1 MKTVCR
7 AFFLSV
13 GYTIVIALQGKRSR
27 GGNVRILVVEDD
39 QMLREV
45 VVAVLKEGEYLI
57 EETGTGDEG
66 LYLAAQGTHDLL
78 ILDIM
83 LPEVNGIDIVKN
95 VRAQGNS
102 VPILLLTAKDS
113 VKDRVIGLDSGAD
126 DYLVKPFAV
135 PELLARVKALL
146 RRTGMGGK
154 EGELCYGNVSVNPKL
169 KDGFVDDHPLQLTSK
184 EYELL
189 EYLLLNQEQILTREQ
204 VFDRIWGFESETAI
218 GIVDLYIHYL
228 RKKMVPYGRD
238 VIIQTVRGAG
248 FMLKEK

>member
-1 MKTVCR
+1 MDK
-7 AFFLSV
+7 LLL
-13 GYTIVIALQGKRSR
+13 GEGGIV
-27 GGNVRILVVEDD
+27 VRILVVEDD
-39 QMLREV
+39 QMLREA
-45 VVAVLKEGEYLI
+45 VVAVLREGEYFI
-57 EETGTGDEG
+57 EETGTGEEG
-66 LYLAAQGTHDLL
+66 LFLAQQGIHDLL

-83 LPEVNGIDIVKN
+83 LPEVNGLDIVKS
-95 VRAQGNS
+95 VRAQGNF

-113 VKDRVIGLDSGAD
+113 VEDKVIGLNSGAD

-146 RRTGMGGK
+146 RRKGGGK
-154 EGELCYGNVSVNPKL
+154 EGELSYRSVWINAKL
-169 KDGFVDDHPLQLTSK
+169 KDGFVGDHPLQLTSK

-189 EYLLLNQEQILTREQ
+189 EYLILNKERILSREQ

-228 RKKMVPYGRD
+228 RKKLSLYGQD
-238 VIIQTVRGAG
+238 VLIQTVRGAG

>member
-1 MKTVCR
+1 VK
-7 AFFLSV
+7 
-13 GYTIVIALQGKRSR
+13 
-27 GGNVRILVVEDD
+27 ILVVEDD

-45 VVAVLKEGEYLI
+45 VVAVLKEDEYLI
-57 EETGTGDEG
+57 TETGNGEEG
-66 LYLAAQGTHDLL
+66 LYLAFQGVHDLL

-83 LPEVNGIDIVKN
+83 LPEINGLEIVKRLRSQN
-95 VRAQGNS
+95 NA

-113 VKDRVIGLDSGAD
+113 VQDKVIGLNSGAD
-126 DYLVKPFAV
+126 DYLVKPFAI

-154 EGELCYGNVSVNPKL
+154 EGELSYGEISVNPKL
-169 KDGFVDDHPLQLTSK
+169 KDGFVGKNALQLTIK

-189 EYLLLNQEQILTREQ
+189 EYLILNQGHILTREQ
-204 VFDRIWGFESETAI
+204 IFDRIWGFDSETTI

-228 RKKMVPYGRD
+228 RKKLAAHGGQD
-238 VIIQTVRGAG
+238 LIQTVRGAG

>member
-1 MKTVCR
+1 VKV
-7 AFFLSV
+7 
-13 GYTIVIALQGKRSR
+13 
-27 GGNVRILVVEDD
+27 LVVEDD
-39 QMLREV
+39 PRLREA
-45 VVAVLKEGEYLI
+45 VVAVLKEDKYLI

-66 LYLAAQGTHDLL
+66 LYLAEKSIHDLL

-83 LPEVNGIDIVKN
+83 LPQISGLEIVKR
-95 VRAQGNS
+95 VRAQGNF

-113 VKDRVIGLDSGAD
+113 VEDKVRGLNCGAD

-146 RRTGMGGK
+146 RRKGGSG
-154 EGELCYGNVSVNPKL
+154 EGELSYKTISVNPNL
-169 KDGFVDDHPLQLTSK
+169 KDGFIEDKSLGLTSK

-189 EYLLLNQEQILTREQ
+189 EYLVFNQERILSREQ
-204 VFDRIWGFESETAI
+204 VFDRIWGLESETGI

-228 RKKMVPYGRD
+228 RKKMSPYGQD
-238 VIIQTVRGAG
+238 ILLQTIRGAG

>member
-1 MKTVCR
+1 M
-7 AFFLSV
+7 
-13 GYTIVIALQGKRSR
+13 
-27 GGNVRILVVEDD
+27 VRILVVEDD
-39 QMLREV
+39 QMLREAV
-45 VVAVLKEGEYLI
+45 VTVLKEGEYLI
-57 EETGTGDEG
+57 EEAGTGDEG
-66 LYLAAQGTHDLL
+66 LYLAQQGTHDLL

-83 LPEVNGIDIVKN
+83 LPEINGLDIVKR
-95 VRAQGNS
+95 VRDQGNT

-113 VKDRVIGLDSGAD
+113 VEDKVKGLNSGAD

-154 EGELCYGNVSVNPKL
+154 EGELCYCNVTVNPKL
-169 KDGFVDDHPLQLTSK
+169 KDGFVGDRPLQLTIK

-189 EYLLLNQEQILTREQ
+189 EYLILNQERILSREQ
-204 VFDRIWGFESETAI
+204 VFDRIWGFESETGI

-228 RKKMVPYGRD
+228 RKKLSPYARD
-238 VIIQTVRGAG
+238 TLIQTVRGAG

>member
-1 MKTVCR
+1 MKV
-7 AFFLSV
+7 
-13 GYTIVIALQGKRSR
+13 
-27 GGNVRILVVEDD
+27 LVVEDD
-39 QMLREV
+39 PRLREA
-45 VVAVLKEGEYLI
+45 VVAVLKEDKYLI

-66 LYLAAQGTHDLL
+66 LYLAEKSIHDLL

-83 LPEVNGIDIVKN
+83 LPQISGLEIVKR
-95 VRAQGNS
+95 VRAQGNF

-113 VKDRVIGLDSGAD
+113 VEDKVRGLNCGAD

-146 RRTGMGGK
+146 RRKGGSG
-154 EGELCYGNVSVNPKL
+154 EGELSYKTISVNPNL
-169 KDGFVDDHPLQLTSK
+169 KDGFIEDKSLGLTSK

-189 EYLLLNQEQILTREQ
+189 EYLVFNQERILSREQ
-204 VFDRIWGFESETAI
+204 VFDRIWGLESETGI

-228 RKKMVPYGRD
+228 RKKMSPYGQD
-238 VIIQTVRGAG
+238 ILLQTIRGAG